1 MIVGTPSAP
10 DLKSMPAANPASR
23 YTQAETKATT
33 IEPIS
38 CPASN
43 AVRFI
48 GVIASRL
55 MKPVSTSRASE
66 LPALIAANSEPWMNG
81 TAIAKSQ

>member
-1 MIVGTPSAP
+1 
-10 DLKSMPAANPASR
+10 
-23 YTQAETKATT
+23 
-33 IEPIS
+33 
-38 CPASN
+38 
-43 AVRFI
+43 
-48 GVIASRL
+48 